1 MSDREAP
8 DLRLSAWDRIKADPQ
23 LARAR
28 QKLSAH
34 ELKLIIDHA
43 QASPVGKLS
52 EKQMVALAHA
62 AFAGAP
68 RLPQRSDD

>member
-8 DLRLSAWDRIKADPQ
+8 DRRLSACDRIKADQQ
-23 LARAR
+23 LTRAR

-43 QASPVGKLS
+43 QSAPIGKLS
-52 EKQMVALAHA
+52 EKEMMAHMQTV
-62 AFAGAP
+62 FMSAP